1 MTDEARPYFPMFVDI
16 SHKKVVVV
24 GAGTIAKRRIR
35 TLVDF
40 TECLTVIAPEVN
52 PELLELQAQGKIR
65 ILKKQYQR
73 EDIYDADL
81 VIAATNDHQTNEDI
95 YSVCK
100 CMGITVNVCSDKNKC
115 DFYFPA
121 IVEYDGL
128 VIGVTSGGSDHRK
141 VRRFSAWLRQALAK
155 KEDGA

>member
-40 TECLTVIAPEVN
+40 TKNPDRRFAPEVN
-52 PELLELQAQGKIR
+52 PELLELQSQGKIL

-115 DFYFPA
+115 DFYFPG
-121 IVEYDGL
+121 IVRKDNLRITASGNNHKAARE
-128 VIGVTSGGSDHRK
+128 TSDRI
-141 VRRFSAWLRQALAK
+141 RELLNQP
-155 KEDGA
+155 EQ

>member
-40 TECLTVIAPEVN
+40 TENLTVIAPEVN
-52 PELLELQAQGKIR
+52 PELLELQSQGKIL

-81 VIAATNDHQTNEDI
+81 VIAATIIRPTRIFTASANAWESPSTSAAIRTNAI
-95 YSVCK
+95 S
-100 CMGITVNVCSDKNKC
+100 I
-115 DFYFPA
+115 FPA
-121 IVEYDGL
+121 L
-128 VIGVTSGGSDHRK
+128 SGKTIS
-141 VRRFSAWLRQALAK
+141 
-155 KEDGA
+155 